1 MSINDYIAGLE
12 FVINSSTIV
21 SSYNLN
27 IDRKTSDIAFISG
40 RIDFRDGTT
49 LDFKE
54 FIEGSEDSIEKYK
67 YAYNYRKESDSIF
80 RYDNAPDPSAKR
92 IKTYPHHKHLKNGT
106 IVESQQVK
114 LSDIISEIEGL
125 YIAAEDK

>member
-12 FVINSSTIV
+12 SVINSSTIV

-27 IDRKTSDIAFISG
+27 IDRKTS
-40 RIDFRDGTT
+40 
-49 LDFKE
+49 
-54 FIEGSEDSIEKYK
+54 
-67 YAYNYRKESDSIF
+67 
-80 RYDNAPDPSAKR
+80 
-92 IKTYPHHKHLKNGT
+92 PHHKHLKNGT

-125 YIAAEDK
+125 YIADVDK